1 MTATKDSLVN
11 ATKMTPQQKSAVT
24 DDAARKIIA
33 AEVTARDKKTEK
45 LKQLRL
51 QQAALAVP
59 EEAPPAA
66 KKKAKRSI

>member
-1 MTATKDSLVN
+1 MSASKDALQSPSKL
-11 ATKMTPQQKSAVT
+11 TSQQKIALT

-51 QQAALAVP
+51 ARVALETETVEP
-59 EEAPPAA
+59 SV
-66 KKKAKRSI
+66 KKKKK